1 MNTLVMIRMLMT
13 AVASL
18 VLSFNV
24 HAGGEMKKV
33 CRMEKDKTGKEKEVC
48 RDVKV
53 HRKLEGKSVPGQK

>member
-1 MNTLVMIRMLMT
+1 MKTLILIRMLVT

-18 VLSFNV
+18 VLAFNV

-48 RDVKV
+48 REVKV
-53 HRKLEGKSVPGQK
+53 HKKLEGKTVPPSK